1 MMGAVIADQ
10 YLGRYRTIC
19 YGCGL
24 YITGLFLLFMTAL
37 PVSING
43 NHALGGLIPS
53 LIIIGTATGIIKS
66 NVSPLTVEQYR
77 KTRRFVKTLKT
88 GEKVVV
94 DPVVTTQSSEDLPEI
109 VER

>member
-1 MMGAVIADQ
+1 
-10 YLGRYRTIC
+10 
-19 YGCGL
+19 
-24 YITGLFLLFMTAL
+24 MTAL

-109 VER
+109 VKR